1 VKMRVLLIGEVR
13 PDSFADNVSTTLVE
27 AGHVVRTV
35 APFSGPTGGQG
46 RLWVRLRAELPWVLR
61 VATWMQAHVVD
72 AAEELRP
79 DLVLNLDY
87 RLAWPVVRRV
97 REASGA
103 AVAFWL
109 PDSVG
114 SVARETHV
122 LADYD
127 AVFLKDTT
135 VVDRYRAM
143 LGLNAHF
150 LPEAC
155 NPRWHRPPPGISPG
169 DDGPRVLVAGNMY
182 ATRFKLV
189 QRLLAAGIEVEVHGP
204 SPPGWLVE
212 GRLPTA
218 FRPRSYLAR
227 ETKARAFRGALAVLN
242 SLASHEADGLN
253 CRLFEAAGCGAVV
266 LTEFREQLP
275 IFFDPESEVLGFA
288 SFDELVDRVRAVAAL
303 TAAERC
309 ALGDAAARRAHADH
323 GYAQRFDRIVS
334 ALGRG

>member
-1 VKMRVLLIGEVR
+1 MRVLLIGEAH
-13 PDSFADNVSTTLVE
+13 PDSFADNISDTLVD

-35 APFSGPTGGQG
+35 APFRGPAGGQS

-61 VATWMQAHVVD
+61 VATRMQAHVVD
-72 AAEELRP
+72 AAEDFRP
-79 DLVLNLDY
+79 DLVLNLDS

-103 AVAFWL
+103 AVAFWF

-114 SVARETHV
+114 SLARETHV

-127 AVFLKDTT
+127 AVFLKDTA
-135 VVDRYRAM
+135 VVERYRAL

-155 NPRWHRPPPGISPG
+155 NPLWHRPPDGISPG
-169 DDGPRVLVAGNMY
+169 DDGPGVLIAGNMY

-189 QRLLAAGIEVEVHGP
+189 QRLLAAGIEVQVHGP

-212 GRLPTA
+212 GRLPAA

-227 ETKARAFRGALAVLN
+227 QTKARAFRGALAVLN

-275 IFFDPESEVLGFA
+275 IFFDPEGEVLGFA
-288 SFDELVDRVRAVAAL
+288 SFDELLDRVRVAAAL
-303 TAAERC
+303 TAAERR

-323 GYAQRFDRIVS
+323 GYAQRFEKILSV
-334 ALGRG
+334 LGLG